1 MQTVWE
7 FLVKGGITMIPLGL
21 CSLVGLAIVIEKFIT
36 LRRSRILIPEVVAV
50 VDGLATTD
58 DVPLVLSVCEKHN
71 GPLPNIVRTALENR
85 HLPRDEMKEVILDQG
100 RQEIRTLER
109 GLVALETVAAIC
121 PLLGLFGTVIGI
133 LKVFNVISRM
143 GVGQATALSGG
154 ISEALITTI
163 VGLAIAI
170 PAVVAYNYLTSRAEN
185 LVLDIENHTSSL
197 MRKIQSFKIT
207 AVQTKNAIS

>member
-1 MQTVWE
+1 MQAVWE

-21 CSLVGLAIVIEKFIT
+21 CSLVGLAIVIEKLIT
-36 LRRSRILIPEVVAV
+36 LRRPRVLIPEVVAV
-50 VDGLATTD
+50 VDGLANPD
-58 DVPLVLSVCEKHN
+58 DVPLVLSVCQKHN

-85 HLPRDEMKEVILDQG
+85 HLPREEMKELILDQG
-100 RQEIRTLER
+100 RQEIRSLER

-185 LVLDIENHTSSL
+185 LVLDIEKHTTAL
-197 MRKIQSFKIT
+197 MRKISIFQLNSI
-207 AVQTKNAIS
+207 

>member
-21 CSLVGLAIVIEKFIT
+21 CSLVGLAIVIEKLFT
-36 LRRSRILIPEVVAV
+36 LRRARVLIPEVVAV
-50 VDGLATTD
+50 VDGLATPD
-58 DVPLVLSVCEKHN
+58 DVPLVLSICEKHN

-109 GLVALETVAAIC
+109 GLVALETVTTIS
-121 PLLGLFGTVIGI
+121 PLLGLFGTVLGI
-133 LKVFNVISRM
+133 FKVFAVISRM
-143 GVGQATALSGG
+143 GVGQATALAGG
-154 ISEALITTI
+154 INEALITTI

-170 PAVVAYNYLTSRAEN
+170 PAAVAFNYFATRAEN
-185 LVLDIENHTSSL
+185 LVLDIEKHTTAL
-197 MRKIQSFKIT
+197 MRKMSSFQMNSVQS
-207 AVQTKNAIS
+207 KNAIS

>member
-21 CSLVGLAIVIEKFIT
+21 CSLVGLAIVIEKLIT

-50 VDGLATTD
+50 VDGLANPD
-58 DVPLVLSVCEKHN
+58 DVPLVLSVCQKHN

-85 HLPRDEMKEVILDQG
+85 HLPREEMKELILDQG
-100 RQEIRTLER
+100 RQEIRSLER

-170 PAVVAYNYLTSRAEN
+170 PAVVAYNYLSSRAEN
-185 LVLDIENHTSSL
+185 LVLDIEKHTTAL
-197 MRKIQSFKIT
+197 MRKISLFQLNSI
-207 AVQTKNAIS
+207 

>member
-21 CSLVGLAIVIEKFIT
+21 SSLVGLAIIIEKLIT
-36 LRRSRILIPEVVAV
+36 LRRPRVLIPEVVAV
-50 VDGLATTD
+50 VDGLANPD
-58 DVPLVLSVCEKHN
+58 DVPLVLSVCQKHN
-71 GPLPNIVRTALENR
+71 GPLPNIVRVALENR
-85 HLPRDEMKEVILDQG
+85 HLPREEMKELILDQG
-100 RQEIRTLER
+100 RQEIRSLER

-185 LVLDIENHTSSL
+185 LVLDIEKHTTGL
-197 MRKIQSFKIT
+197 MRKISVFHL
-207 AVQTKNAIS
+207 NSM